1 MVLLAAPAAARAITG
16 PCKVATK
23 GTSPVARAC
32 AKGGPQKGA
41 SEAKKEMNRLV
52 DKLKAKTGETVE
64 CPKCHNG
71 LDDGRYDLLKKD
83 AAKELEVLLARVGE
97 K

>member
-1 MVLLAAPAAARAITG
+1 
-16 PCKVATK
+16 
-23 GTSPVARAC
+23 
-32 AKGGPQKGA
+32 
-41 SEAKKEMNRLV
+41 MNRLV

-83 AAKELEVLLARVGE
+83 AAKELEVLLARVEE